1 MMMTMTNGFQPSTVN
16 TSSAMICK
24 ELEFATLLGLVL
36 EPTRNQVAL
45 TPALT
50 EQLQELT
57 MVFQASQTQQPLL
70 RPLCADAWIDLVPWH
85 SFN

>member
-16 TSSAMICK
+16 TSSAMLCK

-36 EPTRNQVAL
+36 DPTRNQVAL

-57 MVFQASQTQQPLL
+57 MVFQASQTQQSLL
-70 RPLCADAWIDLVPWH
+70 RPFSVDAWIDLVPWH

>member
-1 MMMTMTNGFQPSTVN
+1 MMMTMTNGFQPST
-16 TSSAMICK
+16 TASSMLCK

-36 EPTRNQVAL
+36 EPARNQVAL

-57 MVFQASQTQQPLL
+57 MVFQVGQSQQSLL